1 MMFGRIS
8 KLVFIFILLF
18 FSLSTAQ
25 NQERLTLTLDKSLEV
40 AYEKNKSL
48 LDQKEK
54 ISYARYKIDEARS
67 NFFPQLSFQ
76 GSYTR
81 LGVISSFQ
89 MPFSFQVVD
98 SELKIVPTPMQLPM
112 GFNDNYDLGL
122 SLTQP
127 LFTWGR
133 IKNSHDIAN
142 LSYQASQESYGE
154 TKQKIKFEVTKSFY
168 QIILLEELVKVR
180 EEARQ
185 NVEEHLKTVEA
196 RYKAGQASE
205 FDLLRARVQLANSD
219 PPLIQAKNSLEL
231 ALNGFKNLLGL
242 DLATEIKLE
251 GELKYEPMEIDLPS
265 AEKEALANRIELKS
279 IYLQKQISRKALSIA
294 KAGNRPTLAGF
305 LNYDYK
311 NPFNS
316 VQKWDDDW
324 NFGFSI
330 NLPLFDGFATQSRIN
345 QSKSNIKD
353 LEVVQ
358 TQIEDGILL
367 ETRQA
372 ISNLNLA
379 KENILSQKE
388 NVAQAKKSLEIAKVQ
403 YAEGMITSLE
413 EMDTQLALAI
423 AQTNYLQALADWL
436 VAMAEYEK
444 AIGRE

>member
-1 MMFGRIS
+1 MFGRIS
-8 KLVFIFILLF
+8 KLILIFFILF
-18 FSLSTAQ
+18 FSYSIAQ
-25 NQERLTLTLDKSLEV
+25 NANKITLTLDKSLQI

-54 ISYARYKIDEARS
+54 INYARYKIDEARS

-76 GSYTR
+76 GNYTR
-81 LGVISSFQ
+81 LGVIPS
-89 MPFSFQVVD
+89 MEIDIPGLFSRKM
-98 SELKIVPTPMQLPM
+98 SI

-122 SLTQP
+122 SLSQP
-127 LFTWGR
+127 IFTWGR
-133 IKNSHDIAN
+133 IRNSYDISN
-142 LSYQASQESYGE
+142 LSYQASQESYRD
-154 TKQKIKFEVTKSFY
+154 TKQKIKFDVTKSLY
-168 QIILLEELVKVR
+168 QIILFEELVKVG
-180 EEARQ
+180 EEAKK
-185 NVEEHLKTVEA
+185 NIEEHLKTVEA

-205 FDLLRARVQLANSD
+205 FDLLRAKVQLANSD
-219 PPLIQAKNSLEL
+219 PPLIQAKNSLDL

-251 GELKYEPMEIDLPS
+251 GELKYEPMEVDLPS
-265 AEKEALANRIELKS
+265 TEKEALANRIELKS
-279 IYLQKQISRKALSIA
+279 IYLQKEISRKALNIA

-330 NLPLFDGFATQSRIN
+330 NFPLFDGFATQSRIN

-353 LEVVQ
+353 LEIVQ
-358 TQIEDGILL
+358 RQIEDGILL

-413 EMDTQLALAI
+413 EMDTQLALTI

-436 VAMAEYEK
+436 VAEAQYEK
-444 AIGRE
+444 AVGRE